1 MKRLALLSML
11 LLAASCGRQ
20 SAFED
25 LKAYMASTQQSRVDP
40 EHLADIM
47 SKVCRGDDSIPF
59 LKQKLTSSDD
69 PRDAVAA
76 YVVLTELVAQARLHP
91 TPEGTRL
98 AGSIQPEEL
107 ASEFSQVD
115 VSGLTGNWSDWIPL
129 TK

>member
-76 YVVLTELVAQARLHP
+76 YLNLFIEMDVAQWP
-91 TPEGTRL
+91 TLEKM
-98 AGSIQPEEL
+98 L
-107 ASEFSQVD
+107 ASDSRLCLAPQK
-115 VSGLTGNWSDWIPL
+115 SAA
-129 TK
+129 